1 MAWPASGPGRL
12 LERCGDVAPRGMTV
26 HDKTRLIG
34 RLRRFFRHD
43 EKSPKVC
50 SAHLGPRATSAQFP
64 AAVRPPSWRAPSGPL
79 RFNVRNRSCDSFRR
93 APFTKGGCASRR
105 LAWGGIQS
113 ARAVEPP
120 HGWLPHVLAP
130 RAATH
135 GVALPSLAPRAATHG
150 VALPSL
156 APRAAT
162 HGVALPSLAPRAATH
177 GVALPSLAPRAATH
191 GVALPSLAPRAATRG
206 VALPSLAPRAATRGV
221 ARPAD
226 QPPYRAFL
234 GAPVSSAASLAAVD
248 GGRCSLSLA
257 YMRRPAAN

>member
-43 EKSPKVC
+43 EKIPKVC
-50 SAHLGPRATSAQFP
+50 SANLGPRATSAQFP

-105 LAWGGIQS
+105 LAWAGIQS

-130 RAATH
+130 RAATR

-150 VALPSL
+150 
-156 APRAAT
+156 
-162 HGVALPSLAPRAATH
+162 
-177 GVALPSLAPRAATH
+177 
-191 GVALPSLAPRAATRG
+191 
-206 VALPSLAPRAATRGV
+206 